1 MDQHEDELIC
11 VGHVLGAQ
19 GIKGWIRV
27 FSNTSPREN
36 IVSYSPWLLEQGD
49 ELVEMK
55 VSGRLQGKNVV
66 AKLAGIDDRNRA
78 EALTG
83 CRLFIRPQQL
93 PGLEAGEYY
102 WSDLIGLEVETL
114 AAEPLGVVA
123 EMLET
128 GADDV
133 MVLRG
138 ERERLIP
145 FVLDEI
151 VRDVDL
157 VERRLVVD
165 WSPEY

>member
-1 MDQHEDELIC
+1 MDQHDDELIC

-36 IVSYSPWLLEQGD
+36 IVSYSPWLVEQGG

-66 AKLAGIDDRNRA
+66 ARLAGIDDRDRA
-78 EALTG
+78 EALAG

-93 PGLEAGEYY
+93 PGLGAGEYY

-151 VRDVDL
+151 VREVDL
-157 VERRLVVD
+157 GKRRLVVD